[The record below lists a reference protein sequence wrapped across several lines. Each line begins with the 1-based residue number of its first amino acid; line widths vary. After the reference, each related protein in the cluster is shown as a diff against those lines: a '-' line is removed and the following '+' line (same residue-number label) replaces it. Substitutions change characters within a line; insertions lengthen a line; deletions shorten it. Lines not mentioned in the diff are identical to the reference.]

1 MKRFVR
7 QVSSVL
13 LAYCGGVVLGANTGW
28 NPPEAVVVV
37 AFLAVMW
44 SGWAAG
50 AGPED
55 DA

>member
-7 QVSSVL
+7 QIASVV
-13 LAYCGGVVLGANTGW
+13 LAYCGGVVLGADTEW
-28 NPPEAVVVV
+28 DPPRAVVFV
-37 AFLAVMW
+37 AVLAVAW

-50 AGPED
+50 SGPED